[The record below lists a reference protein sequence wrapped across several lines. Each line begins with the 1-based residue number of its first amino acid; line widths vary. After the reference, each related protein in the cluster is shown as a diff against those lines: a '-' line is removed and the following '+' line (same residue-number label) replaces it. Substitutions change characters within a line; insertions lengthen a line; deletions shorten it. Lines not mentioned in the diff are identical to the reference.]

1 MDFVYLLISGG
12 VMSAI
17 TYLLYFRL
25 VATLGA
31 TRAISVEF
39 VVTLVA
45 VLFGALV
52 LDEKLTPLQ
61 IAGGL
66 VIMAGCALVLGLFG
80 RRRSLTP

>member
-1 MDFVYLLISGG
+1 
-12 VMSAI
+12 
-17 TYLLYFRL
+17 
-25 VATLGA
+25 
-31 TRAISVEF
+31 
-39 VVTLVA
+39 VA